1 MNSLSV
7 NTKHKD
13 RLFNFIF
20 GREENKEWTL
30 SLYNAVNHSDYK
42 DASQIEFTTLENV
55 IYVSMNN
62 DTSFIIMD
70 DLNIYEHQ
78 STYNPNMP
86 LRQLD
91 YASRSFSSYVK
102 KHKLNLY
109 GSKLV
114 ELPTP
119 KLVVFYNGVEKR
131 DEETILQLSDS
142 FKVETRSEADIEVR
156 VRMIN
161 INYGHNASLMK
172 VCKPLEEYAWFIDE
186 IRNNQDSGL
195 DIASSTDLAIK
206 TMPNDYVIKDFLVKH
221 KAEVDGMLRTEYDE
235 DYFRSLFMEDGRA
248 EERINTERERQRAD
262 AAEAENEKLRA
273 RIKELEANQNN

>member
-1 MNSLSV
+1 MNSLSI

-131 DEETILQLSDS
+131 DEETILRLSDS
-142 FKVETRSEADIEVR
+142 FKVETRSEADIEVK

-273 RIKELEANQNN
+273 RIKELEANQNK